1 MIVSRE
7 KIELN
12 NPIDAAKH
20 LSNVL
25 RKEDRFS
32 RMQEHFWVII
42 LNARNKVRFID
53 LISLGTPYSCHV
65 QPREIFR
72 RAINLGAYAVIIGHN
87 HPSGDSRPSEDD
99 VALTKKLI
107 QVGNII
113 GIEVKDH
120 IIISSNKTFSF
131 REAGAISKEGRWEMN
146 W

>member
-12 NPIDAAKH
+12 NSIDAAEH

-32 RMQEHFWVII
+32 REQEHFWVII
-42 LNARNKVRFID
+42 LNAKNKVKFVD
-53 LISLGTPYSCHV
+53 LISLGTPYSCYV
-65 QPREIFR
+65 QPREVFR
-72 RAINLGAYAVIIGHN
+72 RAISLGAYAVIIGHN
-87 HPSGDSRPSEDD
+87 HPSGDSRPSEED

-107 QVGNII
+107 QIGSII

-120 IIISSNKTFSF
+120 VIIGDKSFSF
-131 REAGAISKEGRWEMN
+131 KEAGVISKEGRWEMN